1 MVFQVDEQTVIDVRS
16 SLLPLVHGRRNR
28 AQPDA
33 GPDMTFVLAQAA
45 HRGTRAG
52 LAAALGIGA
61 GTIFHMTLA
70 AFGLAAL
77 FAAWPLAF
85 DIVRYAG
92 AAYLLWIAIGMLR
105 RPPHLS
111 PPDVMQSVHTAFRQG
126 VLTNV
131 FNPKIAIFFIAFL
144 PQFVVQGAGPAWL
157 QILLLGIAFD
167 ISGTTVNC
175 VVALGGGK
183 LAGRLR
189 RTPAVGKILG
199 WISASVMLGL
209 ALRLAWLGRR

>member
-1 MVFQVDEQTVIDVRS
+1 M
-16 SLLPLVHGRRNR
+16 
-28 AQPDA
+28 PDLHLFA
-33 GPDMTFVLAQAA
+33 LFMAGAIALNLTPGPDMTFVLAQAA

-52 LAAALGIGA
+52 VAAALGIGA

-92 AAYLLWIAIGMLR
+92 AAYLVWIAIGMLR
-105 RPPHLS
+105 RPPHLNA
-111 PPDVMQSVHTAFRQG
+111 PGAAHSVHTAFRQG
-126 VLTNV
+126 VVTNI
-131 FNPKIAIFFIAFL
+131 FNPKVAIFFIAFL
-144 PQFVVQGAGPAWL
+144 PQFVVLNAGPAWL

-167 ISGTTVNC
+167 ISGTLVNC
-175 VVALGGGK
+175 AVAFGGGK

-189 RTPAVGKILG
+189 ANPAIGKILG

-209 ALRLAWLGRR
+209 ALRIALLERR

>member
-1 MVFQVDEQTVIDVRS
+1 MFDLHLF
-16 SLLPLVHGRRNR
+16 LLFLAGAIALNLTP
-28 AQPDA
+28 

-52 LAAALGIGA
+52 LAAALGIGVGA
-61 GTIFHMTLA
+61 VFYTILT

-92 AAYLLWIAIGMLR
+92 AAYLLWIAIGMVR
-105 RPPHLS
+105 HPPHLS
-111 PPDVMQSVHTAFRQG
+111 ASVAGDGVHKAFWQG
-126 VLTNV
+126 VLTDV
-131 FNPKIAIFFIAFL
+131 LNPKVAIFFIAFL
-144 PQFVVQGAGPAWL
+144 PQFVVQGTGPAWL
-157 QILLLGIAFD
+157 QILLLGIAFV

-175 VVALGGGK
+175 MVALGSGK
-183 LAGRLR
+183 LASRLR
-189 RTPAVGKILG
+189 RNPAIGKILG

-209 ALRLAWLGRR
+209 ALRLAWQGRR

>member
-1 MVFQVDEQTVIDVRS
+1 MFDLHLF
-16 SLLPLVHGRRNR
+16 LLFMAGAIALNLTP
-28 AQPDA
+28 

-52 LAAALGIGA
+52 LAAAFGIGA

-92 AAYLLWIAIGMLR
+92 AVYLVWIAVGMLR

-111 PPDVMQSVHTAFRQG
+111 TTDAPRSLHAAFRQG

-131 FNPKIAIFFIAFL
+131 LNPKVAIFFIAFL

-157 QILLLGIAFD
+157 QILLLGVAFD

-189 RTPAVGKILG
+189 RNPAIGKILG

-209 ALRLAWLGRR
+209 ALRLAWLERR